1 MMRKYLFVCLMLV
14 TFACVEAPKP
24 PEGTISK
31 EKMVKILMDIHI
43 AEAKVGRLS
52 LRSVDSSKL
61 LFRRMELKIFK
72 KHNVDTAIY
81 RKSFEFYLQ
90 NTTYLDEIYAATVDS
105 LSYRESIGKM
115 D

>member
-1 MMRKYLFVCLMLV
+1 MRKPLFACLIVV

-24 PEGTISK
+24 PEGTLSK

-43 AEAKVGRLS
+43 AEAKTGRLTF
-52 LRSVDSSKL
+52 RSVDSSKV
-61 LFRRMELKIFK
+61 LFRRLELDIFK
-72 KHNVDTAIY
+72 KHNVDTATY

-90 NTTYLDEIYAATVDS
+90 NTTYLDEIYAAVVDS
-105 LSYRESIGKM
+105 LSYRESIGNM

>member
-1 MMRKYLFVCLMLV
+1 MKKYLFACLILV
-14 TFACVEAPKP
+14 TVACVEEPTP

-43 AEAKVGRLS
+43 AEAKVGRLTF
-52 LRSVDSSKL
+52 RSVDSSKL
-61 LFRRMELKIFK
+61 LFKRMELDIFK
-72 KHNVDTAIY
+72 KHQVDTATY

-90 NTTYLDEIYAATVDS
+90 NTSYLDEIYATVVDS